1 MGHFSSEGETLVPS
15 TTLDSCIYG
24 EKGLR
29 PPNVVKIDVEGA
41 ELEVLQGASRALS
54 EFHPKIF
61 LEMHG
66 TQLHSDCRAF
76 LVAKGYNIE
85 EEYGHLTGTW
95 KIAA

>member
-1 MGHFSSEGETLVPS
+1 MGHFSPEGEMLVPS

-29 PPNVVKIDVEGA
+29 PPSVVKIDVEGA
-41 ELEVLQGASRALS
+41 ELEVLHGASRALS

-61 LEMHG
+61 LEIHG

-76 LVAKGYNIE
+76 LTARGYSIE
-85 EEYGHLTGTW
+85 EGYGRLTATW